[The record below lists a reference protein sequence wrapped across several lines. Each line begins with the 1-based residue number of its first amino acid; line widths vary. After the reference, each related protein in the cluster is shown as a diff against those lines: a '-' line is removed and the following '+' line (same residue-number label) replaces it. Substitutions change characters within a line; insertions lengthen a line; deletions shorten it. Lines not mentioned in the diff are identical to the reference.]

1 MGKKNLINILYVVIF
16 ALAAAV
22 FAYQKGWVLADF
34 DSISPQEASMLS
46 KQDNTVTILDVR
58 TPEEYAAGHIA
69 SAILIPLGTLSSSL
83 QKLDGAKDKKIIVYC
98 KSGNRSVAASRI
110 LKEHGFHP
118 INVKSG
124 FDGWVSDGLPVER

>member
-69 SAILIPLGTLSSSL
+69 SAILIHLGTLSSSL
-83 QKLDGAKDKKIIVYC
+83 QKLTAQKIKK
-98 KSGNRSVAASRI
+98 S
-110 LKEHGFHP
+110 
-118 INVKSG
+118 
-124 FDGWVSDGLPVER
+124 